1 MRVEEQ
7 KKKGKISMNTVNL
20 IGRLVR
26 NPQTTYPT
34 GEKQVAVTHYT
45 LAVNRRGKDREET
58 AYIRCVVFGKMAE
71 FAESYFYKGVKVAVT
86 GHLVTN
92 SYKNENGNTV
102 YTTDVV
108 VERQEFAESRKQD
121 SGNQAQASA

>member
-1 MRVEEQ
+1 
-7 KKKGKISMNTVNL
+7 MNTVNL

-26 NPQTTYPT
+26 NPSTTYPT
-34 GEKQVAVTHYT
+34 GEKTTSVTHYT

-58 AYIRCVVFGKMAE
+58 AYIRCIAFGKMSE
-71 FAESYFYKGVKVAVT
+71 VAESYFYKGVKVAVT

-92 SYKNENGNTV
+92 SYKNESGATV

-108 VERQEFAESRKQD
+108 VERQEFAESRKSG